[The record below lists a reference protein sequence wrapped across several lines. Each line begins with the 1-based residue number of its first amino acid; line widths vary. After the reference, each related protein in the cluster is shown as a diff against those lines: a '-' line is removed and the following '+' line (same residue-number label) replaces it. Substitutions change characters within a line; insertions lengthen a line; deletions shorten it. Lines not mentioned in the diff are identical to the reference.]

1 MAFESYRYDNPPDLT
16 LTGGRCR
23 VFLIRLA
30 RVNRRSR
37 SKKHI
42 SETSVKTPASIKNF
56 ELITIAMIVASVVV
70 FAYQN
75 STTKLFGPTAAV
87 YVTTCVIMNLFLIY
101 TITKAKSAVSRIFFA
116 ITTGLGIAFAITS
129 LFGVSPIPMKVAVGV
144 AAYLYIYLIVAFASL
159 YLLFSPASTKWLHSE
174 DPVEAD

>member
-1 MAFESYRYDNPPDLT
+1 MAFNLRRYDNHADLA
-16 LTGGRCR
+16 LTSEQ
-23 VFLIRLA
+23 RLA
-30 RVNRRSR
+30 FLNRKAWLDLS
-37 SKKHI
+37 SSLI
-42 SETSVKTPASIKNF
+42 NYIPETSVKTPASIKNF

-75 STTKLFGPTAAV
+75 TTTKLFGPTAAV

-101 TITKAKSAVSRIFFA
+101 TITKAKSTVSRIFFG

-174 DPVEAD
+174 DPIEAD

>member
-1 MAFESYRYDNPPDLT
+1 LHEPSFT
-16 LTGGRCR
+16 L
-23 VFLIRLA
+23 
-30 RVNRRSR
+30 
-37 SKKHI
+37 KKHI

-56 ELITIAMIVASVVV
+56 ELITISLIAASIAV
-70 FAYQN
+70 FVYQN
-75 STTKLFGPTAAV
+75 TTTKLFGPTAPV
-87 YVTTCVIMNLFLIY
+87 YVATGVIMNLFLIY
-101 TITKAKSAVSRIFFA
+101 TITRAKSTVSRIFFA

-174 DPVEAD
+174 DPIEAD

>member
-1 MAFESYRYDNPPDLT
+1 LHEPSFT
-16 LTGGRCR
+16 L
-23 VFLIRLA
+23 
-30 RVNRRSR
+30 
-37 SKKHI
+37 KKYI
-42 SETSVKTPASIKNF
+42 PETSVKTPASIKNF

-75 STTKLFGPTAAV
+75 TTTKLFGPTAAV

-101 TITKAKSAVSRIFFA
+101 TITKAKSTVSRIFFA

-174 DPVEAD
+174 DPIEAD